1 MKAYARES
9 RGMGKRYKVTMS
21 GKVPRDWKT
30 FMRND
35 NNKSELFCLLAKS
48 ICTIEDGIVYAS
60 YNETSICNKLAR
72 QQIPCT
78 HEEADTRIFV
88 HLKNAIERD
97 CISSA
102 CIMCNDTDIVILA
115 TAFFKELEIKGLQ
128 KLWVSFGIG
137 RNRRWIPIHDL
148 SISLGPSKCK
158 GLLFF
163 HALSGCD
170 NVSGF
175 KGKGKKSFY
184 QTWSVFPEI
193 TETFVRLSQ
202 FPVCLEEKDIQIL
215 EKIIALLYDK
225 SSTTESVD
233 TTRKLLFMHKNTQF
247 DFLPPTFAAL
257 KQHISRAVYQA
268 SIIWG
273 QALELE
279 PVFSC
284 PKNWGWKINADGSWD
299 IHWTELSAIS
309 DVCSELCKCACKTSC
324 GSRCSCKKSNL
335 QCTSICSCSCV

>member
-1 MKAYARES
+1 MV
-9 RGMGKRYKVTMS
+9 VT
-21 GKVPRDWKT
+21 R
-30 FMRND
+30 
-35 NNKSELFCLLAKS
+35 
-48 ICTIEDGIVYAS
+48 
-60 YNETSICNKLAR
+60 
-72 QQIPCT
+72 
-78 HEEADTRIFV
+78 
-88 HLKNAIERD
+88 
-97 CISSA
+97 
-102 CIMCNDTDIVILA
+102 
-115 TAFFKELEIKGLQ
+115 
-128 KLWVSFGIG
+128 
-137 RNRRWIPIHDL
+137 
-148 SISLGPSKCK
+148 
-158 GLLFF
+158 
-163 HALSGCD
+163 D

-215 EKIIALLYDK
+215 EKFIALLYDK

-273 QALELE
+273 QALEQE